1 MLSKEEL
8 LDLGAKKAIH
18 HQNEGCITS
27 PVIENART
35 RWAAIDYEKGWKDCA
50 FTFWPEIERLRK
62 AYEDIYSHNAR
73 LLNTPELVQVK
84 KLTEKVADLEKENE
98 RLKLYQYTIECEA
111 QHNKNLHEEE
121 LFNSDNLL
129 KRLNE
134 KKAKVADLEKEN
146 ERLKEAIGYLVK
158 VPTQSYEKELARKLT
173 DLERKLAVAKEAL
186 GFYAAESNWDEC
198 PLGNPYNSYIAMTEA
213 GKKARA
219 ALKELGKK

>member
-8 LDLGAKKAIH
+8 EKRKIISLNEFSTKAFCSDKPPYIYF
-18 HQNEGCITS
+18 
-27 PVIENART
+27 
-35 RWAAIDYEKGWKDCA
+35 YEKGFDAC
-50 FTFWPEIERLRK
+50 TEILWPEIERLRK
-62 AYEDIYSHNAR
+62 AYEYIDIYSHNAR
-73 LLNTPELVQVK
+73 ILKTPELVQVK

-173 DLERKLAVAKEAL
+173 DLERKLAVCKEAL
-186 GFYAAESNWDEC
+186 MAVR
-198 PLGNPYNSYIAMTEA
+198 NSRYSPEPSGGYSQIDVLVFD
-213 GKKARA
+213 
-219 ALKELGKK
+219 ALKEIEGEK